1 MCVIAKWQQG
11 ETRAPH
17 GCPKQVLHMQ
27 GQKFAVASCFKR
39 VERKTKTVRTRVK
52 EIERKKRNRK
62 ERIELEK

>member
-1 MCVIAKWQQG
+1 
-11 ETRAPH
+11 
-17 GCPKQVLHMQ
+17 MQ

-62 ERIELEK
+62 ERMELEK